1 MKKKEIEKMKAMNWY
16 HKIHLGDG
24 IITPGNDFGEL
35 RLPLRKE
42 MREVNFSKKKVLDIG
57 C

>member
-1 MKKKEIEKMKAMNWY
+1 MKAMKWY
-16 HKIHLGDG
+16 HKIELGDG
-24 IITPGNDFGEL
+24 IITPGYDFDEL
-35 RLPLRKE
+35 WLPLKKE